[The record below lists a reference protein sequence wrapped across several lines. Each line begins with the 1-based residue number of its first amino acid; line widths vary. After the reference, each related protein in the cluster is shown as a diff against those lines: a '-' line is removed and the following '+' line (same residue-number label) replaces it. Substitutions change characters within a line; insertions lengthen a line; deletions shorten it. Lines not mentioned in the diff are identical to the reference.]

1 MVSNIQD
8 NGKIHS
14 TSEIMIRNI
23 KSSCYS
29 WEIIYFPK
37 KNSKRSRGTIN
48 DKKNTFSIRH
58 GVKPQRAL
66 FHFRGVKSLCKNS
79 LKSALE
85 QL

>member
-48 DKKNTFSIRH
+48 DKKTH
-58 GVKPQRAL
+58 L
-66 FHFRGVKSLCKNS
+66 FNQAWGQAPKGIIPF
-79 LKSALE
+79 
-85 QL
+85 